1 MAFDATLHTEHTED
15 VDHAGCGT
23 ARRARVWEAD
33 DDDELPDYA
42 PRRKAN
48 RERRGTT
55 HAGRTPPPRSPERSP
70 ERGWRGPTRATRRG
84 TEEFKCRHCRA
95 FIGPTVGGG
104 RHRNHCPC
112 CLHSR
117 HVDDRRPGD
126 RASVCG
132 ATMAPVARFDRPG
145 GEPVLVHRCL
155 GCGLERHNRLA
166 ADDNLALLIR
176 LPLVAPR
183 VGQRTPADA
192 ATTAVA
198 GLTRRRVS

>member
-1 MAFDATLHTEHTED
+1 MAFDATFTAHTIDTDETDSLSCWREPDED
-15 VDHAGCGT
+15 EYAGG
-23 ARRARVWEAD
+23 R
-33 DDDELPDYA
+33 L

-48 RERRGTT
+48 RERRAQA
-55 HAGRTPPPRSPERSP
+55 HPARSPQEKAHDQWPDRA
-70 ERGWRGPTRATRRG
+70 RRGPTRAARHG

-104 RHRNHCPC
+104 RHRNHCPF

-126 RASVCG
+126 RASDCG

-145 GEPVLVHRCL
+145 GEPVIIHRCL

-166 ADDNLALLIR
+166 ADDSIMLLTR

-183 VGQRTPADA
+183 LGQRVPSVGEEVGQEREE
-192 ATTAVA
+192 
-198 GLTRRRVS
+198 RVS